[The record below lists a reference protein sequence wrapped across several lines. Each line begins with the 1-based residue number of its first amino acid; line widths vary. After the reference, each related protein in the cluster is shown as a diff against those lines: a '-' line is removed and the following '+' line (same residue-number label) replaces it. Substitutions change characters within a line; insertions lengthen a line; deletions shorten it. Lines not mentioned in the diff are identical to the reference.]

1 MNSCSTI
8 IYIRRYIMKEQLICD
23 CEVIHEDIIYKVKK
37 ELLED
42 STTFDIADFFK
53 IFGDSTRI
61 KILWAL
67 DKSEMCVCDLAFL
80 LKMTKSAISHQL
92 RILRDNK
99 LVSIRKEG
107 KFVYYHLNDEH
118 VKDILEKA
126 LEHLEESK

>member
-1 MNSCSTI
+1 
-8 IYIRRYIMKEQLICD
+8 MKEQLICD